1 MIFELNDYLDHVD
14 EWKFKLYRKLKR
26 MTPKQQENFWK
37 KSQDKARNLFACD
50 WTGRCEGNC
59 IEKETISRL
68 N

>member
-37 KSQDKARNLFACD
+37 KSQDKVRNLGLPVIGQGDAK
-50 WTGRCEGNC
+50 G
-59 IEKETISRL
+59 IASRKKRSAG
-68 N
+68 